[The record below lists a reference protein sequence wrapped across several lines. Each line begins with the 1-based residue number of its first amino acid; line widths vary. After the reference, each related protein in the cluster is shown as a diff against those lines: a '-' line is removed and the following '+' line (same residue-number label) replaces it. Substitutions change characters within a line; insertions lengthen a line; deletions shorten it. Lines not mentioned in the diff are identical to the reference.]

1 VDQLSTKNITKK
13 KKKEMVD
20 VERDTGVEGEG
31 GGFENL
37 KFKMSRG

>member
-1 VDQLSTKNITKK
+1 VHQLSTKNITKK
-13 KKKEMVD
+13 KKMGD
-20 VERDTGVEGEG
+20 VERDAGVEGEG